1 MTAPVPRSVVDA
13 LYQAYISRDPQ
24 RIGALLDDD
33 VEWHVAGPAE
43 VMQVC
48 GYWRGKAAVIDRF
61 ARIVPQVIDFKSL
74 DIEHLLVDGDRS
86 AMFGRITSVHRRT
99 GRRISHRVAHIAR
112 YRDGKVVY
120 FRVVN
125 DSLDAAEQFIG
136 HHLDLAT
143 PGDPAGGGLLAVGA
157 GRSD

>member
-1 MTAPVPRSVVDA
+1 MTSPVPRSAVEA
-13 LYQAYISRDPQ
+13 FYQAYISRDPQ
-24 RIGALLDDD
+24 RIGALLDDG
-33 VEWHVAGPAE
+33 VEWEVAGPVE

-48 GYWRGKAAVIDRF
+48 GHWHGKAAVIDHF
-61 ARIVPQVIDFKSL
+61 ARVIPQVIDFKSL

-86 AMFGRITSVHRRT
+86 AMFGRISSVHRRS

-136 HHLDLAT
+136 HEIDLTGPA
-143 PGDPAGGGLLAVGA
+143 DPAHADVIAV
-157 GRSD
+157 

>member
-1 MTAPVPRSVVDA
+1 MTSPVPRPAVEA
-13 LYQAYISRDPQ
+13 FYQAYISRDPQ

-33 VEWHVAGPAE
+33 VEWEIAGPVE

-48 GYWRGKAAVIDRF
+48 GHWRGKAAVIDHF
-61 ARIVPQVIDFKSL
+61 ARVVPQVIDFKCL

-86 AMFGRITSVHRRT
+86 AMFGRISSVHRRS

-120 FRVVN
+120 FRVIN

-136 HHLDLAT
+136 HEIDLTGPPDVVGTSVAT
-143 PGDPAGGGLLAVGA
+143 V
-157 GRSD
+157 